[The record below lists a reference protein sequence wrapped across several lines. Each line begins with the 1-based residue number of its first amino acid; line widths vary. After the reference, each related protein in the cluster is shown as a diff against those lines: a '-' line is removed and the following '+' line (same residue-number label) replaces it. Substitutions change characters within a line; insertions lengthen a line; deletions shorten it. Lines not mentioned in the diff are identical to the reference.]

1 MKYWLIKSEP
11 HKYPIAQLQEEGS
24 TFWDG
29 VRNYQARLNLL
40 AMKKGDLCLY
50 YHRNEGKAIV
60 GLARVL
66 REAYA
71 DHTADPAENWVMVD
85 VGFEE
90 HFSRY
95 LSLAELKAHPLLS
108 GMAVV
113 KNSRLS
119 VCPVSDA
126 EFNEVIKLTHLQDG

>member
-11 HKYPIAQLQEEGS
+11 HKYPITQLEKEGS

-50 YHRNEGKAIV
+50 YHSNEGKAIV

-66 REAYA
+66 REAYPDQSA
-71 DHTADPAENWVMVD
+71 DSAENWVMVD

-90 HFSRY
+90 HFGRY

-108 GMAVV
+108 SMAVV

-119 VCPVSDA
+119 VCPVSEA
-126 EFNEVIKLTHLQDG
+126 EFNEVIKLTHLKEG